1 MHAGLSVDAS
11 QDYKT
16 LQSLESKVLSK
27 DLLYAKNAEEYEL
40 RVRRWVLR
48 NASHVAQLT
57 MDFAFRYAISITSS
71 VSYGRRVKDMDDKL
85 VKDNQ
90 EIDRCELY

>member
-40 RVRRWVLR
+40 RVRR
-48 NASHVAQLT
+48 
-57 MDFAFRYAISITSS
+57 
-71 VSYGRRVKDMDDKL
+71 
-85 VKDNQ
+85 
-90 EIDRCELY
+90 